1 MNFSSLKIGLKIYLG
16 FLIILIIFMVSSAYQ
31 LLQTSKLGALQDTG
45 SKHVA
50 DILEIKDIAYRVGGA
65 YAIMADAVINRDLNA
80 TRKEFAE
87 LKANADK
94 DIQRIVELIDHP
106 TAEERALVK
115 TFSTKYHNYLDLF
128 EKQMLPFLEKSSAQ
142 NSVAAVAEGQKIR
155 DLDGEIDALR
165 IATLTPLGTINES
178 QTKESQEN
186 DKLFDLARQEMSN
199 ILMVVSLLAVVIAV
213 FIAFLITRAITRPLS
228 MAVMV
233 SELIAAGDLTTDI
246 QVTSRDETGQLL
258 QTMQTMATQL
268 KTIVGEVTQATS
280 TVNLAAAE
288 IAQGSADL
296 SQRTEEQAAALEET
310 AASMEQLTS
319 TMKQSTASSME
330 QLTGM
335 VRQST
340 DNAGQANQLAAAA
353 RAQAEQ
359 GGQVVDQAIAAMSA
373 INQSS
378 RKIADIIG
386 VIDEIAFQTNLLA
399 LNAAVEAAR
408 AGEQGRGFA
417 VVAGEVRKL
426 AQRSA
431 NAAKEI
437 KALILD
443 STEKVTEGGRLVE
456 RSGQTLGE
464 IVTAVKKVNDIVAEM
479 AAASK
484 QGNDIVAEIAAAARE
499 QASGIE
505 QINKAVLQM
514 DQVTQQNSTLVEQTA
529 AASQTMRDQAQEL
542 QQLMS
547 FFTLDK
553 REKNPRTVATAQ
565 RPDTGRGQPLGTTA
579 KSALSKARSVAK
591 APSLLKPQSAAR
603 VAPVEKISITSA
615 SDNSPEEWEKF

>member
-1 MNFSSLKIGLKIYLG
+1 MRFKNLKIGLKIYLG
-16 FLIILIIFMVSSAYQ
+16 FLIVLFTFMASSAYQ
-31 LLQTSKLGALQDTG
+31 LSQTGILGTLHDSGA
-45 SKHVA
+45 KRVA
-50 DILEIKDIAYRVGGA
+50 EVVEIKDIAYRVGGA
-65 YAIMADAVINRDLNA
+65 YTIMADAVINRDLNA

-87 LKANADK
+87 LRENADQ
-94 DIQRIVELIDHP
+94 DIQKVLELVDN
-106 TAEERALVK
+106 TEERALAK
-115 TFSTKYHNYLDLF
+115 TFSTQYRKYLDLF
-128 EKQMLPFLEKSSAQ
+128 EKQMLPILEKASAQ
-142 NSVAAVAEGQKIR
+142 NSVAALAEEQKIR
-155 DLDGEIDALR
+155 ELDGEIDALR
-165 IATLTPLGTINES
+165 IATQTPLNDIS
-178 QTKESQEN
+178 ASLTKENQEA
-186 DKLFDLARQEMSN
+186 DRLFDQTQREM
-199 ILMVVSLLAVVIAV
+199 IHVLMIISLSGVVIAA

-228 MAVMV
+228 MAVTV

-246 QVTSRDETGQLL
+246 QVTAHDETGQLL
-258 QTMQTMATQL
+258 QTMKTMATQL

-310 AASMEQLTS
+310 AASLEQLTS

-359 GGQVVDQAIAAMSA
+359 GGQVVDQAIGAMSA

-514 DQVTQQNSTLVEQTA
+514 DQVTQQNSALVEQTA

-547 FFTLDK
+547 FFTLDERAK
-553 REKNPRTVATAQ
+553 TPRAATAQ
-565 RPDTGRGQPLGTTA
+565 RPDTGRGQRPGTIA
-579 KSALSKARSVAK
+579 KSALSKVGSVAK
-591 APSLLKPQSAAR
+591 TSASLKPQSAAR
-603 VAPVEKISITSA
+603 LAPVEKKSITTTPTT
-615 SDNSPEEWEKF
+615 SPEEWGEF